1 MFAGSIQGKLPEYDL
16 VFPTEQVK
24 LVSLAHELSWSTWK
38 CLSVCLACDLFF
50 VYRPA
55 MARCQYPEI
64 FSCTFYCFYHIMDQ
78 DCAISSTTESPQGD
92 ARTVAERSGRY
103 VTAQPAARGRPTARG
118 FARFLGP
125 PRPLPVQESEVTGN
139 SPAYDMFQVPAM
151 FFFAPTS

>member
-64 FSCTFYCFYHIMDQ
+64 FSCTFYCFITSW
-78 DCAISSTTESPQGD
+78 I
-92 ARTVAERSGRY
+92 RTVPFLPRQSRHKAMPAPLQRGVVGMLRLNLLREDDLPLEDLHVSWGPLGLCQYRSR
-103 VTAQPAARGRPTARG
+103 R
-118 FARFLGP
+118 
-125 PRPLPVQESEVTGN
+125 
-139 SPAYDMFQVPAM
+139 
-151 FFFAPTS
+151 